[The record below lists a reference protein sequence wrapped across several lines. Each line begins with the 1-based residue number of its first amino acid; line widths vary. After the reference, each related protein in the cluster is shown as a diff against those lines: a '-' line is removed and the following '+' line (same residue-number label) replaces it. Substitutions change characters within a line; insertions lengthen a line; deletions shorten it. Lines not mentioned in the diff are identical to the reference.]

1 MLKLESWAFLRFTAS
16 ALEVGQQLDRPLPYC
31 PAWLSDP
38 LRVAPPQLLGQLTAE
53 RPSARDLFERPPRPV
68 ARTLLDQRPSY
79 QVAILRCF

>member
-1 MLKLESWAFLRFTAS
+1 
-16 ALEVGQQLDRPLPYC
+16 
-31 PAWLSDP
+31 